1 MYGGS
6 LLASAN
12 VAGTMVAHI
21 LALPE
26 VVITADFAHHRQY
39 NFTAYQNTLTFYRH
53 FLFGLGCNCSFF

>member
-12 VAGTMVAHI
+12 ATGMKVAHI

-26 VVITADFAHHRQY
+26 VVITADFAPSP
-39 NFTAYQNTLTFYRH
+39 TV
-53 FLFGLGCNCSFF
+53 